1 MNFVFRA
8 FHQPQTQ
15 GFQRQDGLPT
25 GCVLVFHNM
34 LRKLIAEQ
42 KPDYFAAIYESGRT
56 FRDDLFA
63 EYKANRAPTPDDLV
77 KQFPY
82 IRKLLEAMRIPV
94 IEEPGFE
101 ADDVIATLAL
111 AAAREGAEVVIVSGD
126 KDMRQL
132 VRPGIRIYDPMKNL
146 MYDEAK
152 VLEIS
157 GVRPDQIVDMMALVG
172 DAVDNIPG
180 APGIG
185 AVGARNLI
193 SRFGTLDALLESA
206 DKLERAAQ
214 RDSLKNFREQ
224 ILQSRDLA
232 TLHTT
237 VPVE

>member
-34 LRKLIAEQ
+34 LRKLITEQ
-42 KPDYFAAIYESGRT
+42 KPAYFAAIYESGRT
-56 FRDDLFA
+56 FRDDLF
-63 EYKANRAPTPDDLV
+63 EDYKANRAPTPDDLV
-77 KQFPY
+77 RQFPY
-82 IRKLLEAMRIPV
+82 IRQLLEALRIPV
-94 IEEPGFE
+94 IEQPGFE
-101 ADDVIATLAL
+101 ADDVMAPLAL
-111 AAAREGAEVVIVSGD
+111 AAVREGIEAVIVSGD

-132 VRPGIRIYDPMKNL
+132 VRPGLTIFDPMKNL
-146 MYDEAK
+146 IYDEAK
-152 VLEIS
+152 VLEVN

-185 AVGARNLI
+185 AKGARDLI

-206 DKLERAAQ
+206 EKLERKAQ
-214 RDSLKNFREQ
+214 RDSLNNFRDQ
-224 ILQSRDLA
+224 
-232 TLHTT
+232 
-237 VPVE
+237 